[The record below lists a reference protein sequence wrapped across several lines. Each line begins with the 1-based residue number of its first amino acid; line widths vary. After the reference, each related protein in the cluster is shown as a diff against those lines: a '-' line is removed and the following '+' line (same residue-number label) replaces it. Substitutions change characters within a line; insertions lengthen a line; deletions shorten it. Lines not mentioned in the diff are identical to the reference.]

1 MAYAYVRVERVRNDT
16 RARDPE
22 VVSSAYHE
30 AMKAHGRGKGALAVM
45 RRRADATC
53 RGIAACV
60 GSDGQWLERRTVAA
74 NDESEPRLKIGD
86 AWLHHVK
93 AHGAG
98 IRANA
103 NMALHLLVGVSPE
116 WVEEAGRLHD
126 SENPRNVDLFEHAIE
141 WARGAGLAPY
151 AARLD
156 LDEKGGGEVD
166 LFCAPIRQQGRRNS
180 RRNFVAVTQ
189 ALNEIGSK
197 HKQYRSYSGLQ
208 DSWHQYAVRHLS
220 SELER
225 GEPKAE
231 TKREHLSPERYG
243 ELMDECAARGEQEI
257 RRMLA
262 EARRR
267 NRNAKRR
274 EAAVRLAS
282 KAVRQAKRILDGR
295 GEEGQQEA
303 ELLSKEAV
311 AAVDGD
317 DEAVARLD
325 QRYRSGTLDS
335 ERGRGRTHSRD

>member
-1 MAYAYVRVERVRNDT
+1 MAFTYVIPIRVRHDTLANDP
-16 RARDPE
+16 AA
-22 VVSSAYHE
+22 VSSSRHKSLE
-30 AMKAHGRGKGALAVM
+30 AEGRGETARAIA
-45 RRRADATC
+45 RRRVDATC
-53 RGIAACV
+53 RGIAACI
-60 GSDGQWLERRTVAA
+60 GPDGQWIERGVVNV
-74 NDESEPRLKIGD
+74 NDKPEPRLKIGD
-86 AWLHHVK
+86 AWLHHMK
-93 AHGAG
+93 AHGAR

-103 NMALHLLVGVSPE
+103 NMALHLLAGVSSE

-220 SELER
+220 PELER
-225 GEPKAE
+225 GKPPAAID
-231 TKREHLSPERYG
+231 REDPSA
-243 ELMDECAARGEQEI
+243 MDEIATKGGREM
-257 RRMLA
+257 RDMLA
-262 EARRR
+262 EAREL
-267 NRNAKRR
+267 NRDSDRM
-274 EAAVRLAS
+274 
-282 KAVRQAKRILDGR
+282 
-295 GEEGQQEA
+295 EEVA
-303 ELLSKEAV
+303 ELARDAIRDAADILQSIGDEALLPEADALAKDAS

-317 DEAVARLD
+317 ADAIARLRRRPKD
-325 QRYRSGTLDS
+325 NRLAQPYAR
-335 ERGRGRTHSRD
+335 